1 MSLTPQEGPEWVL
14 EQDCLNGCQAAQRV
28 QPTAKTTW
36 PFIRDHA
43 LRELKNKPWI
53 QDHLTFVEEI
63 WEDVL
68 RATVV
73 RIRED
78 CLEVNDLQAYLTG
91 AFKHRF
97 IGALMK
103 AQQQRNVLDC
113 DPLPDDVE
121 RLNGVVDERWAERLQ
136 RDVEAREIVEKLMD
150 PWARKVWILGKFGH
164 SRKIIG
170 RRFGM
175 DELKVKLRYAYAIK
189 KIRAQIERFQNKWK
203 EVGREK

>member
-1 MSLTPQEGPEWVL
+1 MSLTTQEGPEWVL
-14 EQDCLNGCQAAQRV
+14 QQDCLNGCQVAERV
-28 QPTAKTTW
+28 QRTAKATW

-43 LRELKNKPWI
+43 LKELKNKPWI
-53 QDHLTFVEEI
+53 QDHLTFAEEI

-78 CLEVNDLQAYLTG
+78 CLEVDDLQAYLTG
-91 AFKHRF
+91 SFKRRF

-103 AQQQRNVLDC
+103 SQKQRNVLEC

-121 RLNGVVDERWAERLQ
+121 QLNGVADELWAKRLQ
-136 RDVEAREIVEKLMD
+136 TAVEAREIVEKLMD
-150 PWARKVWILGKFGH
+150 PWARKVWILSKFGH
-164 SRKIIG
+164 SQKRMG

-175 DELKVKLRYAYAIK
+175 GELQVKLRYAYAIRR
-189 KIRAQIERFQNKWK
+189 IRAQIERFQNKWK